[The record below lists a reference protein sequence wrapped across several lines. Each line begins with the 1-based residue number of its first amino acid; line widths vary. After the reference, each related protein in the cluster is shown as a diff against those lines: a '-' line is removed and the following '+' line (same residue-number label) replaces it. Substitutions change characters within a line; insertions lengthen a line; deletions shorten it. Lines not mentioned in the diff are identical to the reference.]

1 MQDLVGEE
9 QVLAEAGLAVTM
21 LALVRGRSRDHLPLS
36 LRILAPVTA
45 AALVGLAIGLAM
57 LAVLPSLLASAC
69 AGAAYVLVLGLLRQI
84 PPELREALAR
94 RRHHRVAAGKA
105 DA

>member
-1 MQDLVGEE
+1 
-9 QVLAEAGLAVTM
+9 
-21 LALVRGRSRDHLPLS
+21 
-36 LRILAPVTA
+36 
-45 AALVGLAIGLAM
+45 M
-57 LAVLPSLLASAC
+57 LAVLPSLVASAC

-94 RRHHRVAAGKA
+94 RRHHTVAGEA